1 MLLVLTRYVKRRRE
15 KLRSVSPIFIF
26 RGKRLRMKT
35 AKCELNLFQLHCI
48 GLAAEVPAAD
58 NSAGG
63 RRENVLFVLGDLDEL
78 SI

>member
-1 MLLVLTRYVKRRRE
+1 
-15 KLRSVSPIFIF
+15 
-26 RGKRLRMKT
+26 MKT

-63 RRENVLFVLGDLDEL
+63 RRENVLLVLGDLDEL